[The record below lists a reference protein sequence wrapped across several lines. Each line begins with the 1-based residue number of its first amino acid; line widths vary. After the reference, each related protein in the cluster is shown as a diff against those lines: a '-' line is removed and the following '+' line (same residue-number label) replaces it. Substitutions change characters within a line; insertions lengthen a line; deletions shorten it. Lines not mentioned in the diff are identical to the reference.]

1 MKEITMLERIPGPW
15 GSNYECALSLTFD
28 DGMDS
33 QLETAVP
40 LLAKSNLHGT
50 FYVNPSGSDWRKK
63 LLPWET
69 VAGYGHEIGNHT
81 ISHPCACAF
90 KENRSN
96 CLETMTLED
105 IDWEVGEGKRR
116 ISEAIPI
123 QDDFTFCYP
132 CYHAHVGEGIK
143 RQSYVPVVAK
153 YHSAGRG
160 KGDYANHPLTSDIHH
175 LYSFPVER
183 HALSEMIVLIEET
196 AVQKRWV
203 ILTFH
208 GISEGH
214 LSVNKSDF
222 KGLCEYLQKHNKR
235 IWTAPVVNVSK
246 AIGAWRIQKT

>member
-1 MKEITMLERIPGPW
+1 MRDELPDEDEKK
-15 GSNYECALSLTFD
+15 
-28 DGMDS
+28 
-33 QLETAVP
+33 
-40 LLAKSNLHGT
+40 KSNMSLQETMKHC
-50 FYVNPSGSDWRKK
+50 
-63 LLPWET
+63 WEFLT
-69 VAGYGHEIGNHT
+69 EEERDALRHYYGMRAVINKYGHEIGNHT

-183 HALSEMIVLIEET
+183 HALSEMIGLIEET